1 VFDRSYQFNDNLKL
15 RQHEVSS
22 APCAEAY
29 FFKMIEG
36 KFSYCI
42 RRNGIQ
48 WTNSYKNYANTP
60 YIYVSISGFTRS
72 SIYIYDI
79 SSL

>member
-48 WTNSYKNYANTP
+48 WTNSYKNYANTKE
-60 YIYVSISGFTRS
+60 VSDLLLLPRWWSRNNKV
-72 SIYIYDI
+72 
-79 SSL
+79 